1 MTSSVSRRAQTAT
14 EYLIILAI
22 VIVIALIVVGTLG
35 GIPGIGGGA
44 GKNAKISQLQTLPIG
59 VSNYMVDC
67 SGVKISLLN
76 NKPETVRIN
85 AITIDDTACSPFTS
99 FVLTLGQRQTVEC
112 PNIYE
117 AEENKN
123 FELSVVLNYT
133 DVTTGSTYIQ
143 SGNEFAIVGRSG
155 SCSGGGGALVAG
167 ALSSAGSDS
176 ATNGSITIGMD
187 FSTT

>member
-35 GIPGIGGGA
+35 GVPGIGGGA
-44 GKNAKISQLQTLPIG
+44 SKNAKISQLQTLPIG

-76 NKPETVRIN
+76 NCPDGVSIDKLV
-85 AITIDDTACSPFTS
+85 IDDTECSPFS
-99 FVLTLGQRQTVEC
+99 AFVLDTGQQQTVEC

-117 AEENKN
+117 ADEKKN
-123 FELSVVLNYT
+123 YELSVLINYT
-133 DVTTGSTYIQ
+133 DVVSGAKYTQ
-143 SGNEFAIVGRSG
+143 SGNEFVIVGRSG

-167 ALSSAGSDS
+167 ALSGAGSDS